1 MMITATTAT
10 TEPRSFRQ
18 DLEPDDHPSQDS
30 VYIHLPEVEIAAEV
44 PQGARLLGRAKPAL
58 KMDQELQEA
67 NRIYMVFADDQP
79 WESYW
84 EDIQLNLQP
93 RNMGM
98 DRLKAGLVSLVLS
111 HSYSYDNAL
120 GRIEAVWLHDHKLYA
135 EAVFSNNDRPQQV
148 LQDVRDGIVRG
159 VSIGAE
165 SRKYKWVREPSD
177 GDRGLVEAVE
187 WVLME
192 ITVTTAP
199 ANPRVGIMA
208 SMGAALRADLENFR
222 KEQAD
227 MVTATITADAADP
240 AAPDNNQPAQ
250 SNAQDTPPATPA
262 PGQPA
267 PDNAQVQ
274 ATAAQSEESARVA
287 ALLDLAKRGHDKEK
301 IFAAIEAGTSELEF
315 LRGDGAPDDTPS
327 DQRQVNAQAKP
338 NATPADFNLD
348 LLLRASINRMD
359 TDSQEAAYPS
369 RRAIE
374 IIHAA
379 RGSDAPRIGP
389 QAGGMMVPEELLV
402 AEHNRLEQA
411 YARQLVRAGIQ
422 PRSMIRAA
430 VTTSTTATGLIDE
443 QLLAMDFIDLLLEEA
458 SILPYCD
465 VRRGVDQPFAFPYTV
480 SAADAAAS
488 AENPAAALTPGTF
501 QVGTRQLAP
510 KRLTTY
516 FEYTPESEVQSRG
529 LTGTYGMLEAVRLMR
544 DQCENDIWNGT
555 NADGQ
560 VNGII
565 TGLAAARKTTYVT
578 ADGITVANLRSLKR
592 KMNKEHMP
600 MMGRLWVVSP
610 EMMEWLDLQA
620 QVASVSELVRGEGG
634 MMSMFGAPIQETTHP
649 AVPAN
654 SATYGIAFHMYPRSL
669 TVAFFGQDIEVILDR
684 KSGDVAGAANFQVL
698 LLKLWQIMPKRPE
711 FLQMFLDD

>member
-1 MMITATTAT
+1 M
-10 TEPRSFRQ
+10 
-18 DLEPDDHPSQDS
+18 
-30 VYIHLPEVEIAAEV
+30 YIHLPEVEIAAEV

-58 KMDQELQEA
+58 KMDQEMQEA

-135 EAVFSNNDRPQQV
+135 EAVFSNNQRPQQV

-227 MVTATITADAADP
+227 MVTATITAEGADP
-240 AAPDNNQPAQ
+240 AGADNPQPAQ
-250 SNAQDTPPATPA
+250 SNPQDTPPATPA
-262 PGQPA
+262 PRQAA
-267 PDNAQVQ
+267 PDNGQVQ
-274 ATAAQSEESARVA
+274 ATAAQSEESARIA
-287 ALLDLAKRGHDKEK
+287 ALLDLAKRGHDKDK
-301 IFAAIEAGTSELEF
+301 IFAAIEAGTTEIDF
-315 LRGDGAPDDTPS
+315 LRGVGAPDDTPS
-327 DQRQVNAQAKP
+327 DQRQLHAQAKP

-374 IIHAA
+374 IIHSS
-379 RGSDAPRIGP
+379 RGSDARNIGP

-402 AEHNRLEQA
+402 AEHNRLEQS
-411 YARQLVRAGIQ
+411 YARQLARAGIE
-422 PRSMIRAA
+422 PRSMIRGA
-430 VTTSTTATGLIDE
+430 VTTSTTAAGLIDE
-443 QLLAMDFIDLLLEEA
+443 QLLAQDFIDLLLEEA
-458 SILPYCD
+458 AILPYCD
-465 VRRGVDQPFAFPYTV
+465 VRRAWTSPSPSPTPRPLPTRG
-480 SAADAAAS
+480 
-488 AENPAAALTPGTF
+488 PA
-501 QVGTRQLAP
+501 
-510 KRLTTY
+510 
-516 FEYTPESEVQSRG
+516 
-529 LTGTYGMLEAVRLMR
+529 
-544 DQCENDIWNGT
+544 
-555 NADGQ
+555 
-560 VNGII
+560 
-565 TGLAAARKTTYVT
+565 
-578 ADGITVANLRSLKR
+578 
-592 KMNKEHMP
+592 
-600 MMGRLWVVSP
+600 
-610 EMMEWLDLQA
+610 
-620 QVASVSELVRGEGG
+620 
-634 MMSMFGAPIQETTHP
+634 
-649 AVPAN
+649 
-654 SATYGIAFHMYPRSL
+654 PR
-669 TVAFFGQDIEVILDR
+669 I
-684 KSGDVAGAANFQVL
+684 
-698 LLKLWQIMPKRPE
+698 RPPP
-711 FLQMFLDD
+711 